1 MEKSFHVSIS
11 CVDGQQHKLAVKA
24 FKPSPPTRT
33 RKLSLTFAI
42 SVECQFQYFK
52 GELLM
57 RHAYSHV
64 DAPVRWPYA
73 QRFLGSKM
81 HSCMG
86 DGKIVTQQISPET
99 LLSGPP
105 LRGPESF

>member
-1 MEKSFHVSIS
+1 
-11 CVDGQQHKLAVKA
+11 
-24 FKPSPPTRT
+24 
-33 RKLSLTFAI
+33 
-42 SVECQFQYFK
+42 
-52 GELLM
+52 M